1 MLSLFAESPPV
12 AIDRRT
18 ASSVS
23 LPDFLLLL
31 YFEEPA
37 MSLEKWRNS
46 CDIQPNQLTEPHQ
59 QVGAI
64 MQGIIDCF
72 IA

>member
-1 MLSLFAESPPV
+1 
-12 AIDRRT
+12 
-18 ASSVS
+18 VS
-23 LPDFLLLL
+23 LPDFLFLL

-46 CDIQPNQLTEPHQ
+46 SDTQPNQLTAPHPQ
-59 QVGAI
+59 TRAI
-64 MQGIIDCF
+64 MQRIIDFF